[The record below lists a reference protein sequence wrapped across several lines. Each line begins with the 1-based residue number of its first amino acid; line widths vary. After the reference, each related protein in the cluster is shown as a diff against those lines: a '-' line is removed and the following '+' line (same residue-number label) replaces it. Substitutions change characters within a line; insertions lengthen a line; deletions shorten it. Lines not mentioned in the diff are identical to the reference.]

1 MFLLLNDAV
10 NRVDPTI
17 SLMKRG
23 ATIIPLQS
31 TANVTTRKMVRLTRS
46 CVEAATIHDFARQW
60 RFESCSRYASE
71 LFPRHVD
78 GITSRA
84 HRCVHRLE
92 TTTPRQKTQ
101 RLNVDP
107 ICAQIATLDS
117 RESMNRGRSA
127 VPHHRLPSIVSRR
140 AFVTGMFL
148 GAGAAVAVPIQAH
161 AQTTNSSFEAWR
173 DAFRARA
180 TARGV
185 SEATYAHVMGAIKPD
200 TSVYA
205 QIRSQPEFNE
215 ALWQYINRRVSDWR
229 IITGKERAK
238 EYAPLLARIETQ
250 YGVDRFTML
259 ALWGV
264 ESSYGEV
271 IDNPKYMRPV
281 IPALAAL
288 AWGEPRRRS
297 YWEAELLNALVIIE
311 RGWGAPKEM
320 VGSWA
325 GAMGHTQWMPEVWLH
340 MGVDFDRD
348 GRISPYGAP
357 DDALGGTARFLIERG
372 KYRGGEA
379 WGCEVRL
386 PDGHGGDHGTRTYA
400 AWRELGVT
408 RADGAAFPRPDD
420 KAKLSVPVDGG
431 PALLIGQNFSA
442 VMSYNP
448 AFSYSLAVVHLA
460 DRIRGGSPF
469 VHPFPGSE
477 RLMTL
482 AEVQELQRRL
492 TALGFDTDGSDGR
505 VGRDTQR
512 AVRDFQRK
520 VGISPADGYA
530 GLKVLAR
537 LRQGA

>member
-1 MFLLLNDAV
+1 MD
-10 NRVDPTI
+10 
-17 SLMKRG
+17 S
-23 ATIIPLQS
+23 
-31 TANVTTRKMVRLTRS
+31 
-46 CVEAATIHDFARQW
+46 W
-60 RFESCSRYASE
+60 ESS
-71 LFPRHVD
+71 
-78 GITSRA
+78 
-84 HRCVHRLE
+84 
-92 TTTPRQKTQ
+92 
-101 RLNVDP
+101 
-107 ICAQIATLDS
+107 
-117 RESMNRGRSA
+117 NRGSNV
-127 VPHHRLPSIVSRR
+127 VPHHRSPPTVSRR
-140 AFVTGMFL
+140 AFLTRALL
-148 GAGAAVAVPIQAH
+148 GASTAAAILFCAN
-161 AQTTNSSFEAWR
+161 AQSAGSSFEAWR
-173 DAFRARA
+173 DAFRRRA
-180 TARGV
+180 VARGV
-185 SEATYAHVMGAIKPD
+185 SEATYGRVMGAIKPD
-200 TSVYA
+200 TSVYD

-215 ALWQYINRRVSDWR
+215 ELWQYINRRVSDWR
-229 IITGKERAK
+229 IITGKARAK
-238 EYAPLLARIETQ
+238 EYAPLLGRIESE

-259 ALWGV
+259 ALWGI

-297 YWEAELLNALVIIE
+297 YWEAELLNALIIIE
-311 RGWGAPKEM
+311 RGWGDPKQM
-320 VGSWA
+320 IGSWA

-340 MGVDFDRD
+340 MGVDFDHN

-357 DDALGGTARFLIERG
+357 DDALAGTARFLAERG
-372 KYRGGEA
+372 KYRRGEA

-386 PDGHGGDHGTRTYA
+386 PSGHARDRGYHTYA
-400 AWRELGVT
+400 AWHERGVS

-420 KAKLSVPVDGG
+420 KVKLSVPVDGG
-431 PALLIGQNFSA
+431 PAFLIGQNFSA
-442 VMSYNP
+442 VTSYNP

-460 DRIRGGSPF
+460 DRIRGDGPF